1 MIPAAGGGAGEYAA
15 ALRDYV
21 AQGSQA
27 ARERVRDAARRVLAA
42 GGIRGLATAQREV
55 LDSALQSANGTE
67 RSRIL
72 DRALNCFAGDIS
84 PDAWDTGVAPEP
96 CPAGVESV
104 EDQLRRQNEEL
115 LAAHRT
121 VERERSRY
129 QALFD
134 FAPDAYLVTGME
146 GAIWEANAA
155 AAALL
160 RTPQELLQGQSMHE
174 FVAEADRADFRGRLR
189 ALHSGAIERLEDWEI
204 GLLPCHA
211 PPIPAAL
218 TVVAERSLP
227 ATVAGLRWLLR
238 DVTERRRLESE
249 RTGWLVSRAKAKAAR
264 RFKFLAEAS
273 ALLVGPLN
281 VEASLASVARLAASF
296 LRAWC
301 FISMVELDGS
311 LRQLE
316 VAHADP
322 EEEELAK
329 QLRAHCL
336 FGGKAELLP
345 NGPLEVEPL
354 TAVWCDAAADCAEHA
369 RMLRRLGGCGA
380 TVLPLRIRER
390 LVGVLAVVRTFDS
403 RPYHEANR
411 ALQEDLARRCG
422 LALENARLY
431 REVVAQRDKAEQA
444 SRTKDEFVAILGH
457 ELRNPLTPIAG
468 WTRVLQGHP
477 AILQNPTLAEGAR
490 AMEKNARALGRLV
503 DECTDLV
510 RISEGRFQVERA
522 PVDVN
527 QVVSVAA
534 DAAGPMATE
543 RGLNLQLDL
552 ASRPLTVIGDAM
564 RLEQVLANLLINA
577 IKYTE
582 SPGRI
587 TVRTEAEGDCAAIGV
602 ADTGIG
608 IEQPYL
614 EKIFEPFRQGAA
626 SWLTSRSGLGLG
638 LSIARRIVEMHG
650 GRIWAESGGLGA
662 GSTFRVRL
670 PRAAAPPSP
679 APDAPAQRAG
689 GRAQAVRILLVEDSA
704 DILFLMKTGLE
715 GMGHTVVAASD
726 GRAAMELA
734 RAREPGLLISDIK
747 MPLMDGYELIRT
759 LRGEP
764 RLRDMPAIALTGF
777 GAKAEIERALA
788 AGFDACLTKPA
799 EPEQIDTAIRELV
812 EHRGRG
818 RGLGTGDLQRP
829 GSERSV

>member
-1 MIPAAGGGAGEYAA
+1 MNAPAGGFASEYSAA
-15 ALRDYV
+15 FRDYV
-21 AQGSQA
+21 TGGSEA
-27 ARERVRDAARRVLAA
+27 ARGRVRVAARRVLSVGGSRALAA
-42 GGIRGLATAQREV
+42 AQREILASV
-55 LDSALQSANGTE
+55 LESADGTE

-72 DRALNCFAGDIS
+72 DRALRCFAEDL
-84 PDAWDTGVAPEP
+84 EP
-96 CPAGVESV
+96 CRAGLESV

-155 AAALL
+155 ATALL
-160 RTPQELLQGQSMHE
+160 RTSQDLLPGQSLHE
-174 FVAEADRADFRGRLR
+174 FVAEADRAEFRGRLR
-189 ALHSGAIERLEDWEI
+189 ALHAGAIERLEDWQI
-204 GLLPCHA
+204 GILPRHG

-249 RTGWLVSRAKAKAAR
+249 RTGWLVSRARAKAAR
-264 RFKFLAEAS
+264 RFEFLAEAS

-301 FISMVELDGS
+301 FISAVELDGS

-316 VAHADP
+316 AAHADP
-322 EEEELAK
+322 EQQDLAT

-336 FGGKAELLP
+336 FGGKPELLP
-345 NGPLEVEPL
+345 DGPLEIEPL
-354 TAVWCDAAADCAEHA
+354 TAEWCDSAADSAAHS
-369 RMLRRLGGCGA
+369 RMLRRIGGRAA

-390 LVGVLAVVRTFDS
+390 LVGVLTVVRTFDS

-444 SRTKDEFVAILGH
+444 SRAKDEFVAILGH

-468 WTRVLQGHP
+468 WTRVLQGH
-477 AILQNPTLAEGAR
+477 AVIVQDPTLAEGVR

-503 DECTDLV
+503 NECTDLA
-510 RISEGRFQVERA
+510 RISEGKFQVERA
-522 PVDVN
+522 PVDMN
-527 QVVSVAA
+527 QVVNAA
-534 DAAGPMATE
+534 VEAARGLAAE
-543 RGLNLQLDL
+543 RALNLQLDL
-552 ASRPLTVIGDAM
+552 ASRPLAVMGDAL
-564 RLEQVLANLLINA
+564 RLEQVMANLLINA
-577 IKYTE
+577 VKYTE

-587 TVRTEAEGDCAAIGV
+587 TVRTQAESECVSIEV
-602 ADTGIG
+602 ADSGIG
-608 IEQPYL
+608 IAQPYL

-650 GRIWAESGGLGA
+650 GRIWAESEGLGA

-670 PRAAAPPSP
+670 PRATAAPPAAPDPP
-679 APDAPAQRAG
+679 APRAD
-689 GRAQAVRILLVEDSA
+689 RHAQAVRILLVEDSA
-704 DILFLMKTGLE
+704 DIRFLMKTGLE
-715 GMGHTVVAASD
+715 GMGHSVVTASD
-726 GRAAMELA
+726 GRAALELA
-734 RAREPGLLISDIK
+734 RAGRPGLLISDIK

-759 LRGEP
+759 LRREP
-764 RLRDMPAIALTGF
+764 RLRDTPAIALTGF

-788 AGFDACLTKPA
+788 AGFDTCLTKPA

-812 EHRGRG
+812 ECRGRG
-818 RGLGTGDLQRP
+818 PGTGD
-829 GSERSV
+829 

>member
-1 MIPAAGGGAGEYAA
+1 MRALPAGTGRQYTAALRHYLAGGGE
-15 ALRDYV
+15 
-21 AQGSQA
+21 A
-27 ARERVRDAARRVLAA
+27 ARAGVGEAARLVLAEC
-42 GGIRGLATAQREV
+42 GLRGLVAAHREA
-55 LDSALQSANGTE
+55 LDSALRSAAAAE
-67 RSRIL
+67 RSHIL
-72 DRALNCFAGDIS
+72 ERALSCLAEDIS
-84 PDAWDTGVAPEP
+84 LDGRQPAAPP
-96 CPAGVESV
+96 WPGLGGLESV

-115 LAAHRT
+115 VAAHRT

-160 RTPQELLQGQSMHE
+160 RTPKELLPGQSLHE
-174 FVAEADRADFRGRLR
+174 FVAEADRVEFRGRLR
-189 ALHSGAIERLEDWEI
+189 ALHAGSIERIEDWEI
-204 GLLPCHA
+204 GIVPRHA
-211 PPIPAAL
+211 PPKPAAL

-264 RFKFLAEAS
+264 RFEFLAEAS

-301 FISMVELDGS
+301 FISVVELDGS

-316 VAHADP
+316 AAHADP
-322 EEEELAK
+322 EDEQLAK

-336 FGGKAELLP
+336 FGGKTESLP
-345 NGPLEVEPL
+345 AGPLEVEPL
-354 TAVWCDAAADCAEHA
+354 TAGWCDRAADSAGHA
-369 RMLRRLGGCGA
+369 RMLRQIGGRGA
-380 TVLPLRIRER
+380 TILPLRIRER

-411 ALQEDLARRCG
+411 ALQEDLARRCA

-431 REVVAQRDKAEQA
+431 REVVAQRDKAEKA
-444 SRTKDEFVAILGH
+444 SRAKDEFVAILGH

-468 WTRVLQGHP
+468 WTRVLKGHS
-477 AILQNPTLAEGAR
+477 AIAQNPTLAEGVR

-503 DECTDLV
+503 NECTDLA
-510 RISEGRFQVERA
+510 RISEGKFQVERT
-522 PVDVN
+522 PVDMN

-534 DAAGPMATE
+534 DAARIMAAE
-543 RGLNLQLDL
+543 RGLTLELEFAPQPL
-552 ASRPLTVIGDAM
+552 AVMGDAM
-564 RLEQVLANLLINA
+564 RLEQVVANLLINA
-577 IKYTE
+577 VKYTD

-587 TVRTEAEGDCAAIGV
+587 TVRTAAESECAAIEV

-608 IEQPYL
+608 IEQSYL
-614 EKIFEPFRQGAA
+614 EMIFEPFRQGAA

-638 LSIARRIVEMHG
+638 LSIARRIVELHG

-662 GSTFRVRL
+662 GSAFRVSL
-670 PRAAAPPSP
+670 PRTTAAPPPRTPDPP
-679 APDAPAQRAG
+679 APRPPSRA
-689 GRAQAVRILLVEDSA
+689 RAVRILLVEDSA
-704 DILFLMKTGLE
+704 DILFLLKTGLE
-715 GMGHTVVAASD
+715 NMGHTVVTATD
-726 GRAAMELA
+726 GLAAMEIA
-734 RAREPGLLISDIK
+734 RAGRPGLLISDIK
-747 MPLMDGYELIRT
+747 MPLMDGYELIRS
-759 LRGEP
+759 LRREP
-764 RLRDMPAIALTGF
+764 RLRHTPAIALTGF
-777 GAKAEIERALA
+777 GSRTEIERALA

-799 EPEQIDTAIRELV
+799 EPEQIATTIRELV
-812 EHRGRG
+812 ERRG
-818 RGLGTGDLQRP
+818 
-829 GSERSV
+829 